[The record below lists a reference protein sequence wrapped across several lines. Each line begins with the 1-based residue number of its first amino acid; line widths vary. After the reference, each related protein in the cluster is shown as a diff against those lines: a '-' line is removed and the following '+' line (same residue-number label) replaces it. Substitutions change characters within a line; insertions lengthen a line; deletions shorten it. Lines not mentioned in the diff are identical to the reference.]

1 MKFRTRLLITSVT
14 IVLLPL
20 LLTCAALLVVGSH
33 IEDVETPSDFFDRDN
48 VSYIYTVET
57 YSRIS
62 EEVLE
67 KVRRQIEEDPSRLE
81 DKDYLDEIAS
91 DLKDKSSYIIIRK

>member
-33 IEDVETPSDFFDRDN
+33 IEDVETPSDFLTGIM
-48 VSYIYTVET
+48 YLIYTRWKLTAVFP
-57 YSRIS
+57 
-62 EEVLE
+62 
-67 KVRRQIEEDPSRLE
+67 RRCW
-81 DKDYLDEIAS
+81 
-91 DLKDKSSYIIIRK
+91 RK